1 MMFNITPENGW
12 THFFEFIAD
21 IAQPL
26 IVLALS
32 GLITVWIS
40 FGKRL
45 TSAANTADRAL
56 ELAERTGDAVDGL
69 NSSVTQ
75 LNETLHN
82 IDIHN
87 IRMESRVADLHDE
100 VSSLREAKHKTNNS
114 LQVHET
120 KIALLE
126 QRCK

>member
-1 MMFNITPENGW
+1 MYQDPDVNWWGET
-12 THFFEFIAD
+12 FEFIAA

-32 GLITVWIS
+32 GLIGVWIS

-45 TSAANTADRAL
+45 SAAASTAERAL
-56 ELAERTGDAVDGL
+56 ELAERTGEAVDGL
-69 NSSVTQ
+69 NRSVNK
-75 LNETLHN
+75 LNDTLHN

-87 IRMESRVADLHDE
+87 TRMEGRVSEIQEE
-100 VSSLREAKHKTNNS
+100 VLNLREAKHAINNK
-114 LQVHET
+114 LQTHET

-126 QRCK
+126 QTRR

>member
-1 MMFNITPENGW
+1 MYQDPDVNWWGET
-12 THFFEFIAD
+12 FEFVAA

-32 GLITVWIS
+32 GLIGVWIT

-45 TSAANTADRAL
+45 GEAANTAGRAL

-69 NSSVTQ
+69 NISVTK
-75 LNETLHN
+75 LNDTLHN

-87 IRMESRVADLHDE
+87 TRMEGRVADIQEE
-100 VSSLREAKHKTNNS
+100 VHSLREAKHSINNK
-114 LQVHET
+114 LQAHET

-126 QRCK
+126 QTRR

>member
-1 MMFNITPENGW
+1 MYQDPDVNWWGET
-12 THFFEFIAD
+12 FEFVAA

-32 GLITVWIS
+32 GLIGVWIT

-45 TSAANTADRAL
+45 SSAASTAERAL
-56 ELAERTGDAVDGL
+56 ELAERTGEAVDGL
-69 NSSVTQ
+69 NRSVNK
-75 LNETLHN
+75 LNDTLHN

-87 IRMESRVADLHDE
+87 TRMEGRVSEIQEE
-100 VSSLREAKHKTNNS
+100 VLNLREAKHLINNK
-114 LQVHET
+114 LQIHET

-126 QRCK
+126 QTRR

>member
-1 MMFNITPENGW
+1 MFNISSDNGW
-12 THFFEFIAD
+12 TELLEFVAA

-26 IVLALS
+26 IVIALT
-32 GLITVWIS
+32 GLIGVWIS

-45 TSAANTADRAL
+45 SSAANTADRAL
-56 ELAERTGDAVDGL
+56 ELAERTGQAVDGL

-87 IRMESRVADLHDE
+87 IRMEGRVADLHDGL
-100 VSSLREAKHKTNNS
+100 SSLREAKHKINNS
-114 LQVHET
+114 LQIHET

>member
-1 MMFNITPENGW
+1 MYQDPDVNWWGET
-12 THFFEFIAD
+12 FEFVAA

-32 GLITVWIS
+32 GLIGVWIT

-45 TSAANTADRAL
+45 SSAASTAERAL
-56 ELAERTGDAVDGL
+56 ELAERTGEAVDGL
-69 NSSVTQ
+69 NRSVNK
-75 LNETLHN
+75 LNDTLHN

-87 IRMESRVADLHDE
+87 TRMEGRVSEIQEE
-100 VSSLREAKHKTNNS
+100 VLNLREAKHVINNK
-114 LQVHET
+114 LQIHET

-126 QRCK
+126 QTRR

>member
-1 MMFNITPENGW
+1 MYADPDVNWWGELFG
-12 THFFEFIAD
+12 FIAA

-32 GLITVWIS
+32 GLIGVWIT

-45 TSAANTADRAL
+45 ASAATTAERAL

-69 NSSVTQ
+69 NKSVTK
-75 LNETLHN
+75 LNDTLHN

-87 IRMESRVADLHDE
+87 TRMEGRVTDIQEE
-100 VSSLREAKHKTNNS
+100 VLNLREAKHSINNK

-126 QRCK
+126 QFIR